1 MALSG
6 FLPGSLP
13 GPLPA
18 RPARARAGRR
28 RAGLAWLLLLPL
40 VLPALLAADPAWTAD
55 TAVATA
61 LRQNP
66 DAALAQLRW
75 EAAAALVAEAR
86 AAWLPRL
93 DLAGRYTQTNS
104 PVLAFSS
111 VLNQRALAFDQDFNH
126 PARTDNL
133 GLTGT
138 VSYALYR
145 GGRSAVG
152 RAAAAGTRAADQE
165 ARATR
170 HQLALETLSA
180 LLQLRQARAAVTA
193 LDAGTAALAA
203 AVANARLRH
212 AAGQLL
218 RADLL
223 SLEVQLAG
231 AREQLIHA
239 RQGSTLAERAFW
251 VILGLEGQPD
261 ARVELAPADP
271 VLAALEAPAGDDPA
285 ARPELAA
292 LQARLAAAEAG
303 LAAARGQRRPTVN
316 AFAAYDYNQGWTLD
330 RHAGN
335 WLAGVSF
342 DVNIFDGG
350 QTAARV
356 RVAAAE
362 LAQAEARLRQARLG
376 LTLEIVR
383 ARLAHESARERLAV
397 TAGAVAQAE
406 ESATL
411 SRNRFEAGVLLAAD
425 LIGVEARLLEA
436 RLHRIEA
443 EADERLAVARL
454 RVALGLA
461 PLPEPVAPAD
471 PS

>member
-1 MALSG
+1 MSNRDFPRLLRPPPPAARLS
-6 FLPGSLP
+6 
-13 GPLPA
+13 A
-18 RPARARAGRR
+18 RPAAGRR
-28 RAGLAWLLLLPL
+28 LARLLLPL
-40 VLPALLAADPAWTAD
+40 ALPALLAADPAWTAD
-55 TAVATA
+55 SAVATA

-66 DAALAQLRW
+66 DAALARLRW
-75 EAAAALVAEAR
+75 EAAAALGAEAR
-86 AAWLPRL
+86 AAWRPRL
-93 DLAGRYTQTNS
+93 DLTGRYTQTNS

-111 VLNQRALAFDQDFNH
+111 VLSQRALAFDQDFNH
-126 PARTDNL
+126 PERTDNL

-138 VSYALYR
+138 VAYTLYH
-145 GGRSAVG
+145 GGRSATR
-152 RAAAAGTRAADQE
+152 RAAVAGTRAADQE

-170 HQLALETLSA
+170 HQLAVETIAA
-180 LLQLRQARAAVTA
+180 LLQLRQAREAVTA
-193 LDAGTAALAA
+193 VHADTAALAA

-212 AAGQLL
+212 EAGQLL

-223 SLEVQLAG
+223 SLEVQLAQS
-231 AREQLIHA
+231 RERLIHA
-239 RQGSTLAERAFW
+239 RQGAALAERAFW
-251 VILGLEGQPD
+251 VVLGTEDQPG
-261 ARVELAPADP
+261 ATVELAPVDP
-271 VLAALEAPAGDDPA
+271 VLAALTAPAGDDPA

-342 DVNIFDGG
+342 DVNVFGG
-350 QTAARV
+350 GRTAGRV

-362 LAQAEARLRQARLG
+362 LAQVHERLRQARLG
-376 LTLEIVR
+376 LTLEIAR
-383 ARLAHESARERLAV
+383 ARLAHDSARERLAV

-406 ESATL
+406 ESAAL
-411 SRNRFEAGVLLAAD
+411 SRARFEAGALLAAD
-425 LIGVEARLLEA
+425 LISVEARLLET

-443 EADERLAVARL
+443 EAGERLAVVRL

-461 PLPEPVAPAD
+461 PLPDPATPPD

>member
-1 MALSG
+1 MLSMCN
-6 FLPGSLP
+6 S
-13 GPLPA
+13 GPPA
-18 RPARARAGRR
+18 SRPPRGAAGARACRR
-28 RAGLAWLLLLPL
+28 VARLLLPL
-40 VLPALLAADPAWTAD
+40 LPALLDAAPAWTAD
-55 TAVATA
+55 RAIATA
-61 LRQNP
+61 LRQSP
-66 DAALAQLRW
+66 DAALAQLRE
-75 EAAAALVAEAR
+75 EAAAALVAETR
-86 AAWLPRL
+86 AAWRPRL

-138 VSYALYR
+138 VSYALYH
-145 GGRSAVG
+145 GGRAAAG
-152 RAAAAGTRAADQE
+152 RAAAAGTRAAGQD

-170 HQLALETLSA
+170 HQLAVATLSA

-203 AVANARLRH
+203 AVANARLHH

-223 SLEVQLAG
+223 SLEVQLAQS
-231 AREQLIHA
+231 RERLIRA
-239 RQGSTLAERAFW
+239 RQGASLAERAFW
-251 VILGLEGQPD
+251 VILGLEGRPD
-261 ARVELAPADP
+261 GPVELAPADP
-271 VLAALEAPAGDDPA
+271 VLAALTAPVGDDPA

-330 RHAGN
+330 RRAGN

-342 DVNIFDGG
+342 DVNLFDGG
-350 QTAARV
+350 RTAARV
-356 RVAAAE
+356 RLAAAE
-362 LAQAEARLRQARLG
+362 LAQAQARLRQARLG
-376 LTLEIVR
+376 LTLEIER
-383 ARLAHESARERLAV
+383 ARLAHAAARERLAV
-397 TAGAVAQAE
+397 TAEAVAQAE
-406 ESATL
+406 ESAAL
-411 SRNRFEAGVLLAAD
+411 SRARFEAGVLLAAD
-425 LIGVEARLLEA
+425 LIGVEARLLET

-443 EADERLAVARL
+443 EADERLAVAHL

-461 PLPEPVAPAD
+461 PLPEPTATAD